1 MHNPPLQL
9 IASLVFACVAVIPSN
24 ALRYTTLALA
34 AALAIFCNIYL
45 RSPSAQLCRLSHA
58 IDHTDK
64 LIGNAMLQCPRNHL
78 GLVNQT
84 EQLLQASRST
94 SLIKCRILGSKAE
107 RFSWNKYRL
116 LCKDIAVCVTRVSEI
131 RTAVQLILETEHQ
144 RKLAD
149 NITETQ
155 LILATAS
162 TQPTAFATPVI
173 YKNVVSQ
180 YSTYR

>member
-1 MHNPPLQL
+1 MHNPPSQL
-9 IASLVFACVAVIPSN
+9 IASLLFACVAIIPNN

-45 RSPSAQLCRLSHA
+45 RSPSTQLRRLSHA

-64 LIGNAMLQCPRNHL
+64 LIGHAMLQCPRNHL

-116 LCKDIAVCVTRVSEI
+116 LCKDIAVCVNCVRDI
-131 RTAVQLILETEHQ
+131 RTTVQLIIEAEHQ
-144 RKLAD
+144 RRLAD
-149 NITETQ
+149 DIRETQ
-155 LILATAS
+155 LILANIS
-162 TQPTAFATPVI
+162 TPSGPLATSGTQF
-173 YKNVVSQ
+173 NVVPQ